1 GEVTFAVSGNDILIA
16 TPEGTIRLADQVRR
30 EGGHA
35 RGNIER
41 VLLADGELDDAGI
54 RARALADQVLPAG
67 GPITGTPQAD
77 RIGTGPGADTIA
89 ALGGDDTIVYAGGD
103 DVILGDAS
111 NTGFDTLDLRAHAAG
126 EVTFA
131 VSGNDILI
139 ATPDGTI
146 RLADQVRRAVGHSR
160 SNIERIVFSDGEL
173 DEAGIR
179 ARALSDPPPV
189 AAPMA
194 MMAMDVGDGEADGE
208 EGGANMA
215 VALTTGEPAP
225 NGIPVL
231 VAPLPDRIVTA
242 TGPFAITLQTG
253 LFSDPDGDA
262 LTFSVTLADGGALP
276 GWMAFDAATRTLSG
290 EPPSGATAA
299 SVQLRLHASDGQAGI
314 SDDFTLRL
322 NVANAAPVLDRPL
335 EDVASQA
342 SGQPIRAGS
351 PFRFDIDR
359 AAFRD
364 PDGDPLILSARLADG
379 SPLPGWMVFDG
390 TGFVGLPPAA
400 AAGQIEIAVRATD
413 GLLSVE
419 DRFVLTVA

>member
-1 GEVTFAVSGNDILIA
+1 
-16 TPEGTIRLADQVRR
+16 
-30 EGGHA
+30 
-35 RGNIER
+35 
-41 VLLADGELDDAGI
+41 
-54 RARALADQVLPAG
+54 
-67 GPITGTPQAD
+67 
-77 RIGTGPGADTIA
+77 
-89 ALGGDDTIVYAGGD
+89 
-103 DVILGDAS
+103 
-111 NTGFDTLDLRAHAAG
+111 
-126 EVTFA
+126 
-131 VSGNDILI
+131 ILI

-419 DRFVLTVA
+419 DRFVLTVAPPPPAPDAAMPPADGTQAVTAPDLDPALAASLALAASDGGDRIDFAPGILMLQDPGPPGSVADASFGSRAWRSAFIAGDEILGIDQIEDGPDPGLPSGVLIDPDAQLAAFLSATQLAALDDDQLSLY